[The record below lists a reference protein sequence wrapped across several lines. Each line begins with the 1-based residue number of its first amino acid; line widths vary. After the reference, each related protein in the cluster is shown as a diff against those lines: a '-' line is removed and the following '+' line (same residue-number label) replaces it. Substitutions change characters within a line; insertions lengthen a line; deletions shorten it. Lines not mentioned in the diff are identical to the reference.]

1 MRKDFLVLA
10 ALFACACPASS
21 QVKNGEFSVNERL
34 RDEDCGVAAELYKQR
49 LTVPRRAGTIVSN
62 RLTVRTEEEQG
73 QDWLAFVGKCQ
84 TQLAGRARRAI
95 VRCWQDSTDAETF
108 DSCNERF

>member
-10 ALFACACPASS
+10 LLLAGGCPSDARV
-21 QVKNGEFSVNERL
+21 QGDRFPPGERL
-34 RDEDCGVAAELYKQR
+34 RDEDCGPAIELYKQR
-49 LTVPRRAGTIVSN
+49 LQVPRRAGTIVSN
-62 RLTVRTEEEQG
+62 RLTVRSEEEQA
-73 QDWLAFVGKCQ
+73 QDLLAFVRKCQ
-84 TQLAGRARRAI
+84 TQLAGQARRAI